1 MALDYIIKI
10 SSSEKNSENDITVKF
25 FPLAAENH
33 NNNLLAQKERK
44 ITLGKCEIN
53 VEDLKL
59 LFENYIDGI
68 ILFQYEESD

>member
-1 MALDYIIKI
+1 MIKI

-33 NNNLLAQKERK
+33 SINFLAQKERK

-59 LFENYIDGI
+59 IFEKHLDGI
-68 ILFQYEESD
+68 IMFQYEGSD